1 MAALVPL
8 VGAAFAGSAG
18 NGVAAPIH
26 TSSLDGICQ
35 LNSAHGQ
42 IQHVINIQFD
52 NTHFTR
58 DNPNVPSDLEQM
70 PHLLNFIEG
79 NGVLLSNHHT
89 PLIAHTATDIL
100 TSFTGVYGDR
110 HGVPAPNSF
119 RYFNPN
125 GTTNLGVS
133 FAYWTD
139 PLFDPTTSAPTDT
152 RPNMLTAQGV
162 NAPAPWVPFTRA
174 GCDVGSVATA
184 NTILENIQT
193 DIPTVFGPNSPQAQ
207 EVATNPGQAF
217 ADFVGIGVHCA
228 LGSALCSSGN
238 GAAADALA
246 VEPGGYD
253 GYSAL
258 FGHKYVAQAMG
269 TLQDINGATIQDS
282 QGHVGFPGFDGM
294 SAAVSLGYLATMQEH
309 GVPVTYAYISDAHD
323 NHHGAGA
330 YGPGEAGYVS
340 ALKAYDDAFRTFFTR
355 MANDGINQSNTLF
368 VFTADEGDHFGGG
381 TPTPAGCD
389 GVTVPC
395 TYTHVNCP
403 ATNPPSCPANNV
415 GETNANVAG
424 LLATQQGITTPF
436 KVH

>member
-1 MAALVPL
+1 MHQMKGLWQYKFTRVFVVATLLTMLLGIAGLPLFNARTTAHAAASSSCLIH
-8 VGAAFAGSAG
+8 SAKG
-18 NGVAAPIH
+18 N
-26 TSSLDGICQ
+26 L
-35 LNSAHGQ
+35 
-42 IQHVINIQFD
+42 QHVIYVQFD

-70 PHLLNFIEG
+70 PHLLNFIKG
-79 NGVLLSNHHT
+79 NGPLVTNHHT
-89 PLIAHTATDIL
+89 PLISHTATDIL
-100 TSFTGVYGDR
+100 TSLTGVYGDR
-110 HGVPAPNSF
+110 HGVPVSNSF

-228 LGSALCSSGN
+228 LGSALCSSAN

-258 FGHKYVAQAMG
+258 FGHKYIAQAMG
-269 TLQDINGATIQDS
+269 TLPDINRATIQES
-282 QGHVGFPGFDGM
+282 
-294 SAAVSLGYLATMQEH
+294 
-309 GVPVTYAYISDAHD
+309 
-323 NHHGAGA
+323 
-330 YGPGEAGYVS
+330 
-340 ALKAYDDAFRTFFTR
+340 
-355 MANDGINQSNTLF
+355 
-368 VFTADEGDHFGGG
+368 
-381 TPTPAGCD
+381 
-389 GVTVPC
+389 
-395 TYTHVNCP
+395 
-403 ATNPPSCPANNV
+403 
-415 GETNANVAG
+415 
-424 LLATQQGITTPF
+424 
-436 KVH
+436 